1 MQQAHLVPAL
11 SIRTGSSINVLYKAL
26 RKTIVVG
33 AIKKHQKFSYT
44 WKLAGYPEIW
54 IEIRKNPTEI
64 VIVHCSISFGDDKSI
79 KLDEFY
85 FTNLLSSRPP
95 FGEHHERR
103 TQGRLAC
110 ELHGIH
116 EDRSSYR
123 LVFQPHSLP
132 DPMHIS

>member
-1 MQQAHLVPAL
+1 MAWHVPVICSKRTWKTAL
-11 SIRTGSSINVLYKAL
+11 SIRTGSSINVVYKAL

-33 AIKKHQKFSYT
+33 AINKHQKFSYT

-54 IEIRKNPTEI
+54 IEIRRSPTEI

-103 TQGRLAC
+103 TQGRLA
-110 ELHGIH
+110 ELVNFM
-116 EDRSSYR
+116 ESMRTEVPR
-123 LVFQPHSLP
+123 
-132 DPMHIS
+132 